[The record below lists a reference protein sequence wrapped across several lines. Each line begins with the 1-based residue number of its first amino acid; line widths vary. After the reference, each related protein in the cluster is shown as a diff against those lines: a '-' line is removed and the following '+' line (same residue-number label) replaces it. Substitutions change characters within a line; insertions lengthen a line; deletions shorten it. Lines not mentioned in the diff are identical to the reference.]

1 MTDQAHRRTITIVD
15 PIQAI
20 ALCRAMNGHGIH
32 EERRWPG
39 RNALEDAA
47 QARRKAAEGAF
58 A

>member
-1 MTDQAHRRTITIVD
+1 MKDQAHRRTITLVD

-47 QARRKAAEGAF
+47 NAKRKAEQL
-58 A
+58 